1 MSPIRVAA
9 WAFTDAGTGPA
20 ASMAR
25 VGGKPTQA
33 PLMHRCRSL
42 PPVIIR
48 IMGSLGCLARGTS
61 TINSSTAMTQLYG
74 SRLIKRGS
82 GHIF

>member
-33 PLMHRCRSL
+33 PLARCM
-42 PPVIIR
+42 PV
-48 IMGSLGCLARGTS
+48 AA
-61 TINSSTAMTQLYG
+61 SSWAA
-74 SRLIKRGS
+74 
-82 GHIF
+82 

>member
-33 PLMHRCRSL
+33 PLHAGGCL
-42 PPVIIR
+42 
-48 IMGSLGCLARGTS
+48 IMGCLARGTRTS
-61 TINSSTAMTQLYG
+61 TINSSTAVTQLYG